1 MATSVDITASAEGTA
16 LPSAMSKAL
25 DQSLTGTGMTLLL
38 NHHQPPAQPG
48 DGHQDRQD
56 DQQRNHH
63 GSEAETAGPELF
75 VIAQVITH
83 ACRDA

>member
-1 MATSVDITASAEGTA
+1 
-16 LPSAMSKAL
+16 MSKAL
-25 DQSLTGTGMTLLL
+25 DQSLTGTGVTLLL

-56 DQQRNHH
+56 DQQRNYH

-75 VIAQVITH
+75 VISQVITH